1 VNYEPSTVGEISQDP
16 KYKYLQS
23 PLTGTTQQTAIHK
36 TLDFRQAGEYY
47 RTLSDADKADLITA
61 LSGDLG
67 RVTNDTNKYTMLSY
81 FYKADS
87 DYGTRLA
94 NATHADVSRV
104 KDLASHLS
112 NN

>member
-1 VNYEPSTVGEISQDP
+1 
-16 KYKYLQS
+16 
-23 PLTGTTQQTAIHK
+23 
-36 TLDFRQAGEYY
+36 
-47 RTLSDADKADLITA
+47 

-94 NATHADVSRV
+94 HATNADVSRV

-112 NN
+112 DN